1 LDYSQR
7 IPKVA
12 IDISRISSHRTGI
25 EYYAYELA
33 RVLLQSSEIDL
44 HLVTNSPEYT
54 GDLLQ
59 SSEANRAIIVNS
71 EKNNF
76 SWMRKVSR
84 KLRENKIDI
93 LISPSNFGFSLLFR
107 PTYQIVNDLAPIF
120 YPMQVGIKVSIKFYI
135 FLFLASV
142 FARKLP
148 CISETT
154 RRSLIN
160 HFPWAR
166 WKSFNIGGG
175 VNEWTDKLT
184 TTDDIN
190 LAKKVLN
197 LPDKYLLSVSTLQ
210 PRKNYENMIRAF
222 NLFLK
227 DYPNY
232 KYVIVGKKG
241 WKYESI
247 FNLVKEL
254 KLEDKVIFLD
264 YVDEKYLSIIYKDS
278 SVFLFCSLFEGLG
291 MPAVEAY
298 KMGVPVVTSDIPVMR
313 ETMENKA
320 IYANPRNIDSIV
332 EAIKSAINLKSTPDQ
347 TFLEERSWEKV
358 GERVVRVIQYSYY

>member
-1 LDYSQR
+1 MDYSQR

-71 EKNNF
+71 AKNNF

-93 LISPSNFGFSLLFR
+93 LISPSNLGFSLLFR
-107 PTYQIVNDLAPIF
+107 PTYQIVHDLSPILF
-120 YPMQVGIKVSIKFYI
+120 PQQVGLKPSIKFAVFFFLSTI
-135 FLFLASV
+135 FSKKLLCNSNYTKNSV
-142 FARKLP
+142 RKYFPWTFRKLGV
-148 CISETT
+148 
-154 RRSLIN
+154 
-160 HFPWAR
+160 
-166 WKSFNIGGG
+166 IGGG
-175 VNEWTDKLT
+175 LNEWTNNEVSVAQIEKT
-184 TTDDIN
+184 
-190 LAKKVLN
+190 KKELK

-210 PRKNYENMIRAF
+210 PRKNYENMIHAF
-222 NLFLK
+222 NLFQK
-227 DYPNY
+227 DYPDY

-254 KLEDKVIFLD
+254 KLQDKVIFLD
-264 YVDEKYLSIIYKDS
+264 YISEEHLVSVYKLAS
-278 SVFLFCSLFEGLG
+278 TFLYCSFFEGLG
-291 MPAVEAY
+291 LPAVEAY
-298 KMGVPVVTSDIPVMR
+298 KMGVPVVTSEIPVMR

-320 IYANPRNIDSIV
+320 IYADPRDVDSIV
-332 EAIKSAINLKSTPDQ
+332 EAIESAINLKSTPDQ

-358 GERVVRVIQYSYY
+358 GERVIRAVLDQMH